1 MGAISEN
8 TAAVV
13 YAPRV
18 LRSMTEICEAFGV
31 GSKTVK
37 AWVGKGAPIAVEGDE
52 KNTRYSAEMARLQ
65 AWRIWQNREYFE
77 F

>member
-13 YAPRV
+13 YAPCV

-37 AWVGKGAPIAVEGDE
+37 AWVEKGAPIAVEGRG
-52 KNTRYSAEMARLQ
+52 KKTRYSAEAARLQ
-65 AWRIWQNREYFE
+65 GWRTNNG
-77 F
+77 